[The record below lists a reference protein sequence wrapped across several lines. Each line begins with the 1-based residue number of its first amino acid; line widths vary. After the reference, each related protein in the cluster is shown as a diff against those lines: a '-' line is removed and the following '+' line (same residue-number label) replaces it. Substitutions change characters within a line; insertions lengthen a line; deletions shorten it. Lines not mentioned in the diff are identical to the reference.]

1 MATVNLAKLSSNL
14 LKNATSRESVELGSL
29 WQNQTVVIFFLR
41 RFGCQVCR
49 WTAAEVSKLETDL
62 KTNGIALI
70 GVGPEETGL
79 NEFVEGRFF
88 KGDIYID
95 EKKQCY
101 KDLGF
106 KRYNAINVLPAA
118 MGKKVREVVSKVVR
132 TFCCILSKTRQET
145 MCPSR
150 TSLKPWASRS
160 VSRVTQN
167 HSAAMMSVRNK
178 ELQVFSDLG
187 TSKAAVLRHVFS
199 GISEQSRFSWS

>member
-118 MGKKVREVVSKVVR
+118 MGKKVREVVSK
-132 TFCCILSKTRQET
+132 
-145 MCPSR
+145 
-150 TSLKPWASRS
+150 ASAEGI
-160 VSRVTQN
+160 QGN
-167 HSAAMMSVRNK
+167 
-178 ELQVFSDLG
+178 
-187 TSKAAVLRHVFS
+187 FS
-199 GISEQSRFSWS
+199 GDLLQSGGMLIVAKGGENVLLHFVQDSPGDHVPLEDITKALGITVSVQSDAKPQCSDDVCTK